1 MAQSFKNLHIHFQ
14 GMRGGM
20 MLRFA
25 IDTET
30 YLGDLISLQLF
41 ANNGCEIYLDRS
53 VVEDRTEGQ
62 R

>member
-1 MAQSFKNLHIHFQ
+1 
-14 GMRGGM
+14 MRGGM

-41 ANNGCEIYLDRS
+41 ANNGCVKEEIYLDRS